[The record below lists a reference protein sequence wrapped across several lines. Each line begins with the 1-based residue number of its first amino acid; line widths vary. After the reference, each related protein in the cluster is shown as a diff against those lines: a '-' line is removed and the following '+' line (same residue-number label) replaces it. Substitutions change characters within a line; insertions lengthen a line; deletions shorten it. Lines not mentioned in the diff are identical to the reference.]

1 MEEAVNFRTEVEDI
15 KDAMEEAYLA
25 DVTDVDLAMNMEE
38 EEKIGA
44 VDNMLKWCDAMTDH
58 NWRFTRHMN
67 PLTMTGTGYLM
78 HKE

>member
-58 NWRFTRHMN
+58 NWRFTCHMTS
-67 PLTMTGTGYLM
+67 LTMNDTGFLRQ
-78 HKE
+78 K